1 MATGS
6 LGTVKT
12 AGSEDSQLI
21 ASDGCK
27 QKPIQLKANVGELS
41 RGTVMAMNTTTFLWE
56 QHDQD
61 GSTGIAVARA
71 ILAVDVVDS
80 TAAQESI
87 AFFIGKYRFD
97 DLILQ
102 TDITRLETAEV
113 ISELSDVGIM
123 IDESYIGTVT
133 STTSSSST
141 TSTTSSTMSTTSTT
155 TTTSGG

>member
-27 QKPIQLKANVGELS
+27 QKPIQLKANVGALS

-61 GSTGIAVARA
+61 GSTGVNVARA
-71 ILAVDVVDS
+71 ILAVDVEDD

-87 AFFIGKYRFD
+87 GFFIGKYRLD
-97 DLILQ
+97 DLIFQ
-102 TDITRLETAEV
+102 TDITRIETAQA
-113 ISELSDVGIM
+113 ISELADVGIE

-133 STTSSSST
+133 STTTSTTTSSST
-141 TSTTSSTMSTTSTT
+141 TSSTSSTTT